1 MLTKLLLV
9 GALSGV
15 GGCSSLG
22 ELVSVFFA
30 PEDRDQM
37 LQVAYCESSADADD
51 TYSTAINP
59 KSRAAGWFQHL
70 PQYWDDRSTAA
81 GYPDTHVLD
90 PVANV
95 AVASHLYYGQNSNE
109 RWGGLSHWWPSYR
122 CWETQ

>member
-9 GALSGV
+9 TALTSV
-15 GGCSSLG
+15 GGCSSLD

-37 LQVAYCESSADADD
+37 LQVAECESSANPDD
-51 TYSTAINP
+51 TYSVAINP
-59 KSRAAGWFQHL
+59 KSKAAGWFQHL
-70 PQYWDDRSTAA
+70 PQYWHDRSPAA
-81 GYPDTHVLD
+81 GFAGAHVLD

-95 AVASHLYYGQNSNE
+95 AVAAHLYYGQNSNE

>member
-1 MLTKLLLV
+1 MITKLLLV
-9 GALSGV
+9 TALTSV

-30 PEDRDQM
+30 PEDKDQM
-37 LQVAYCESSADADD
+37 LQVAECESSADADD
-51 TYSTAINP
+51 TYSVAINP
-59 KSRAAGWFQHL
+59 KSKAAGWYQHL

-81 GYPDTHVLD
+81 GFAGAHVLN

-95 AVASHLYYGQNSNE
+95 AVAAHLYYGQDSNE
-109 RWGGLSHWWPSYR
+109 RWGGLSHWWPSYQ